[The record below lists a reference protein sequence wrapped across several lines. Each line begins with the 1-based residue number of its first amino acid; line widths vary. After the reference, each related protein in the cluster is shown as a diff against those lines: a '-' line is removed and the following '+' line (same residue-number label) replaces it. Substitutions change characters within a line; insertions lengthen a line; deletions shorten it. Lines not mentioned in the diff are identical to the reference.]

1 MKMARI
7 VTVPEGAVAPQNAD
21 NALYFT
27 SFRQEDGTDFTAD
40 YQSFNLTSSLSTQQ
54 SA

>member
-7 VTVPEGAVAPQNAD
+7 VTMPEGAVAPQNAD

>member
-1 MKMARI
+1 MKMAHI

-27 SFRQEDGTDFTAD
+27 SFRQEDGTDFTRGLP
-40 YQSFNLTSSLSTQQ
+40 SFNLTSSLSTQQ